1 LSIPSGER
9 WSIPNMSDWGT
20 FAAAGVT
27 GITASVV
34 TFISAR
40 YNRRGELDRLKQQ
53 VSSERREQRRIA
65 YHDFLNQLD
74 PFNKVISG
82 EAEMTEAEFRL
93 WEDGFHSTGNA
104 LRLFG
109 TREVVMEQLRLA
121 GNVVLIYALFGDE
134 DDYLGDPPPFET
146 QLAQGCGTVRDNWF
160 DAYRTMV
167 TAMRADVAPD
177 LGDHPDVEE
186 VTAYEANRQGS
197 ERSP

>member
-1 LSIPSGER
+1 
-9 WSIPNMSDWGT
+9 MSDWGT

-27 GITASVV
+27 GVTASVV

-93 WEDGFHSTGNA
+93 WEDGCHSTGNA

-109 TREVVMEQLRLA
+109 TREVVMGAVAARGERCADLRP
-121 GNVVLIYALFGDE
+121 V
-134 DDYLGDPPPFET
+134 
-146 QLAQGCGTVRDNWF
+146 W
-160 DAYRTMV
+160 
-167 TAMRADVAPD
+167 
-177 LGDHPDVEE
+177 
-186 VTAYEANRQGS
+186 
-197 ERSP
+197 